1 MNNELSKE
9 LSYAKEKIQYD
20 TQCKR
25 VLSQKQILA
34 WILKRTVK
42 EFTDLSIRQII
53 PHIEGTPEIS
63 SVSVYPGNSKE
74 SLEDSEP
81 AYNRAEKISGMPNE
95 DKIPEEGTVYFDIR
109 FRVSVPQGN
118 KVQMIINVEAQKSFY
133 PGYKIVTR
141 GIFYSARMISAQ
153 SGVDFTASDY
163 DSIRKVYSIWLCM
176 NAPKKIGN
184 AISEYSFRKR
194 DLLPGLPDHPQ
205 AYDKISVIIIALN
218 EKISSEDLFIGMIN
232 TLLSA
237 EIPYHIK
244 KKRLEENY
252 HIQMHSDLAKEVGLI
267 CNLSDYVEEQG
278 IQKGIQEGIQN
289 VVVNLLKLG
298 TVSDEDIMKAGNLS
312 PEELGRI
319 KEGLKN
325 SKV

>member
-1 MNNELSKE
+1 MREHRRFL
-9 LSYAKEKIQYD
+9 LYRY
-20 TQCKR
+20 
-25 VLSQKQILA
+25 
-34 WILKRTVK
+34 
-42 EFTDLSIRQII
+42 
-53 PHIEGTPEIS
+53 TP
-63 SVSVYPGNSKE
+63 V
-74 SLEDSEP
+74 
-81 AYNRAEKISGMPNE
+81 
-95 DKIPEEGTVYFDIR
+95 
-109 FRVSVPQGN
+109 
-118 KVQMIINVEAQKSFY
+118 VEAQKSFY
-133 PGYKIVTR
+133 PGYEIVTR

-153 SGVDFTASDY
+153 SSVDFTASDY

-232 TLLSA
+232 TLLST

-244 KKRLEENY
+244 KKRLEKDY
-252 HIQMHSDLAKEVGLI
+252 HIQMHSDLAKEVGLM

-278 IQKGIQEGIQN
+278 IQKGIQN

-319 KEGLKN
+319 KEEVKN